1 MDSPATFESKID
13 VVDNEIRKRKGKW
26 QLKARADLD
35 YEDVE
40 QILRLHIYRKWELW
54 DQSRPLEPWLNRTIT
69 RQISNLLRNLY
80 GGFSR
85 PCLKCAANQGGEL
98 CSLYK
103 TQCAQCPLYMKW
115 IKGKKQ
121 AHDVKIPLPLENHTQ
136 EVESISSDFID
147 YEAAAK
153 VIHEN
158 IMPKLSKVQC
168 CVYEMLYIQNLS
180 EDEIA
185 MKMGYKKTKDLKRKV
200 IRYKQLENYKKRFAK
215 LGKKIIEE
223 EGLV

>member
-1 MDSPATFESKID
+1 METPATFESKID
-13 VVDNEIRKRKGKW
+13 IVNNEIKKRKGKW

-103 TQCAQCPLYMKW
+103 IQCAQCPLYTKW

-121 AHDVKIPLPLENHTQ
+121 AHDVKIPLSLENHAQ

-147 YEAAAK
+147 YESAAN
-153 VIHEN
+153 VIHTN
-158 IMPKLSKVQC
+158 IKEKLTKIQFRI
-168 CVYEMLYIQNLS
+168 YEMLYIQNLS

-185 MKMGYKKTKDLKRKV
+185 MKMGYKKTEDLKRKC
-200 IRYKQLENYKKRFAK
+200 IRYKQLENYKKK
-215 LGKKIIEE
+215 
-223 EGLV
+223 